1 MLDHRAGFEYKK
13 LEDFMQALN
22 RKPNPI
28 TDIYFEVLNSDKEI
42 PVKVT
47 VPKEPPESEPIP
59 NKPEPN
65 KKPTK
70 DKDIKEPEPEVIET
84 VGIYRV
90 STIILTAV
98 SQDYRQ
104 QFVYREI
111 AGEEVIVTEENKSKA
126 ESVVLARMQAI
137 INDFSRF
144 FGGAQL
150 KNGRAWLV

>member
-1 MLDHRAGFEYKK
+1 MQDFRAGFEYKK
-13 LEDFMQALN
+13 MEDFMQALN

-47 VPKEPPESEPIP
+47 VPKEQ
-59 NKPEPN
+59 PEPEP
-65 KKPTK
+65 KDKPTK
-70 DKDIKEPEPEVIET
+70 AKDIKEPEVIET

-90 STIILTAV
+90 STIILTAI
-98 SQDYRQ
+98 SQDYKQ

-111 AGEEVIVTEENKSKA
+111 AGEGVIVTEENKLKA
-126 ESVVLARMQAI
+126 ESAILARVQAI
-137 INDFSRF
+137 INDFGRF
-144 FGGAQL
+144 FGGASL